1 MGKYMRKPKF
11 TGNTIAVL
19 DVSLGVRTRA
29 KTPALQKLQ
38 ALTSSAATPPSPATV
53 TVTEQHTKS
62 YYLERRSR
70 RLEKPLAQRLTCCR
84 QRNPNPSGLNS
95 SYSSDGGW

>member
-11 TGNTIAVL
+11 TGNTIVVL
-19 DVSLGVRTRA
+19 DVSLGVQTRA
-29 KTPALQKLQ
+29 KTLALQKLQ
-38 ALTSSAATPPSPATV
+38 ALNSSAATPPSSA
-53 TVTEQHTKS
+53 TVTEQHTES
-62 YYLERRSR
+62 CYLELRSR

-84 QRNPNPSGLNS
+84 QRNPNSSGLNS